1 MFCFFHPL
9 KTFSL
14 LALCYRT
21 STPSELLIPLLCLIP
36 SCSDPGFGSKSPL
49 VLSVVTLRTW
59 ILIFVRGVGS
69 AMPHPFPFLSKRLK
83 IDYKAIDDRMQ
94 QLAHARSPSSYDC
107 QVFPT

>member
-21 STPSELLIPLLCLIP
+21 STPSELLIPLLCLIL

-49 VLSVVTLRTW
+49 VLSV
-59 ILIFVRGVGS
+59 GY
-69 AMPHPFPFLSKRLK
+69 LK
-83 IDYKAIDDRMQ
+83 DVDFNFRQRCGFCNA
-94 QLAHARSPSSYDC
+94 SP
-107 QVFPT
+107 VPIPV